1 MGRRPSNGLD
11 ALVLK
16 AKVRTMQMSSHGRL
30 RHVAALMIT
39 ACLSLPAAA
48 QPWESAK
55 PKPLSGLR
63 PLIQPT
69 PVPPSHAPE
78 AAPARTAD
86 RKPTVTTQ
94 MAKPTTPE
102 PKLAARLAPLT
113 APAPPRVVPPRPA
126 TATATARPSLIII
139 DSRRIADPQGGV
151 HQLAFISDQLIH
163 EFADRQAALDRL
175 KNEVD
180 AAQAELTAAT
190 PEQAKIL
197 DPKVKAQQAAFDA
210 QKAAFINAYN
220 ARSSALVTPVQR
232 QVNDA
237 LKVFATSR
245 GAMAVIDRAH
255 FNDSVLMLQNGVDHN
270 ALDLTTAFIDSY
282 NAQRR

>member
-1 MGRRPSNGLD
+1 MRM
-11 ALVLK
+11 
-16 AKVRTMQMSSHGRL
+16 TSHGRL
-30 RHVAALMIT
+30 RHVATLLIT

-48 QPWESAK
+48 QPWESAR

-63 PLIQPT
+63 PLVQPT
-69 PVPPSHAPE
+69 PLPPSHTPE

-86 RKPTVTTQ
+86 RKPTPTKQ
-94 MAKPTTPE
+94 MAKPTAAE
-102 PKLAARLAPLT
+102 PRPAARALHIPV
-113 APAPPRVVPPRPA
+113 PPRVVAPRPA

-139 DSRRIADPQGGV
+139 DSRRITDPKGGV
-151 HQLAFISDQLIH
+151 HQLALIADQLIH
-163 EFADRQAALDRL
+163 EFADRQAALDQL
-175 KNEVD
+175 KREVD
-180 AAQAELTAAT
+180 AAQAELKAAT

-210 QKAAFINAYN
+210 QTAAFMTAYN

-245 GAMAVIDRAH
+245 GAMAVIDGAH
-255 FNDSVLMLQNGVDHN
+255 FNDLVLMLQNGVDPH

-282 NAQRR
+282 NAQHR